1 MLIILNNIIQSAY
14 EFEMSLIA
22 IAFAELINCCGQHR
36 VNASE
41 VNAYISSV
49 KTDVFLLRL

>member
-1 MLIILNNIIQSAY
+1 MLIILSNIIQSAC

-41 VNAYISSV
+41 VNSLI
-49 KTDVFLLRL
+49 KTDVFLLKV